1 MFEARMAHIHGQIA
15 KMRDALREG
24 DFDRVFDLAEH
35 DTLSLAAT
43 TMTGPAGWVYW
54 QPRTIEIFNA
64 VRALREDDVPVYFS
78 VDTGASVYVNT
89 TEQYVD
95 RVESVVADCG
105 VETRI
110 WEVGG
115 PARVLDESDAL
126 F

>member
-1 MFEARMAHIHGQIA
+1 MAHIHGQIA
-15 KMRDALREG
+15 EMRDALAAA
-24 DFDRVFDLAEH
+24 DFDRAFELAEH
-35 DTLSLAAT
+35 DSLSLAAT

-64 VRALREDDVPVYFS
+64 VEQLREDGVPVYYS

-89 TEQYVD
+89 TAEYVD
-95 RVESVVADCG
+95 RVESAIADCG
-105 VETRI
+105 VETRV

-115 PARVLDESDAL
+115 PARVLDADEAL

>member
-1 MFEARMAHIHGQIA
+1 
-15 KMRDALREG
+15 MRAALRAG
-24 DFDRVFDLAEH
+24 DFHRAFELAEH
-35 DTLSLAAT
+35 DSLSLAAT
-43 TMTGPAGWVYW
+43 TMTGPTGWVYW

-64 VRALREDDVPVYFS
+64 VRELRAESDVPVYFS

-89 TEQYVD
+89 LAEYVD
-95 RVESVVADCG
+95 EVESVVADCG

-115 PARVLDESDAL
+115 PAHVLDEDAAL